1 MKTNE
6 QAVNET
12 LVNQLSGEYSEFEI
26 QQAAAFV
33 RRNESGLYRFDPRL
47 TQLITTV
54 NGIINA

>member
-33 RRNESGLYRFDPRL
+33 RRNESGLYRFDPPAHS
-47 TQLITTV
+47 V
-54 NGIINA
+54 DYHG